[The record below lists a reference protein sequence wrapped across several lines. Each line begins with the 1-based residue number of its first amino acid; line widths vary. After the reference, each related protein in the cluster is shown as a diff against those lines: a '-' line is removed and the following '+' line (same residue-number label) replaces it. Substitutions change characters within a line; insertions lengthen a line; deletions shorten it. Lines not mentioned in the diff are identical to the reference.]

1 MNETMMRYDS
11 HGIYP
16 RRTKL
21 STYVGILMNLN
32 PFGFTKYKIGTY
44 LSVFCPLK
52 NL

>member
-1 MNETMMRYDS
+1 MNETMMRCGS

-32 PFGFTKYKIGTY
+32 PFGFSNFKIGTY
-44 LSVFCPLK
+44 LSVFCPQK